1 MDRLQEKNSSEES
14 REEELAEVDLATFHE
29 REAGRLILDPEEAR
43 IEFGERFTSRLK
55 LTKDGKTILWP
66 QPTDDPADPQ
76 NWSSRKKALHLF
88 IISLATIVPDFDSAI
103 GIASVFEL
111 AETYGTTTGHINN
124 LTSNWSVF
132 LVGWGGFFGYVFS
145 LPQYR
150 LLTVCNAESHS
161 DAHAKIWTTASI
173 VLDSIIGTRLSRGYH
188 LCPDVGGLRS
198 NALSYRILRNVSSNH
213 GIELTNSSPAPAHS
227 FVHATQGL
235 FIINDVYPFHLQ
247 VKMIGIWT
255 CSAVLSPHLS
265 PFVFSFLLA
274 RANWRIAWGIGCIY
288 GVVVVLLIAF
298 FMEESI
304 YDRKKATRTVQ
315 PGLRGRFEAL
325 FGVTGYKMAKTGQ
338 SATWK
343 EVMLAPL
350 RIAWRPHFVG
360 VYVLLAMFFG
370 FAIGINVSAYL
381 LAWQIYDT
389 RFTKTR
395 MCQIT
400 NTIFFQSE
408 PPFGFGFD
416 KFTVGGIYATPVV
429 AVFIGEFL
437 GRYLNDWVMYYSVK
451 RNNGVFEAEVRLW
464 TLYISIP
471 LYLCGFLVLGTALQH
486 HLHIAVIVIGWGI
499 AQIADL
505 MSAVAVYAY
514 SNDCFPTK
522 QGEVSAVLNLMR
534 TMGGFSVAYYQV
546 PWSEQHGALQTF
558 GLEAGIVCGI
568 FILVVPILQLKGRE
582 IRVCWPSRELIPLRS
597 PTWTET
603 IFGET
608 IDSFAAN
615 FAIGGGS
622 FMFSEMCAGLKAEE
636 ISNDESILENDY

>member
-132 LVGWGGFFGYVFS
+132 LVGWGGFFG
-145 LPQYR
+145 
-150 LLTVCNAESHS
+150 
-161 DAHAKIWTTASI
+161 I
-173 VLDSIIGTRLSRGYH
+173 VLIQMLMRRYGRLPVLFWTQLLALGFLVGTTFAPTLEVFAAMRCLTGFFGT
-188 LCPDVGGLRS
+188 CPQ
-198 NALSYRILRNVSSNH
+198 I
-213 GIELTNSSPAPAHS
+213 T
-227 FVHATQGL
+227 GL

-370 FAIGINVSAYL
+370 FAIGIN
-381 LAWQIYDT
+381 
-389 RFTKTR
+389 
-395 MCQIT
+395 IT

-582 IRVCWPSRELIPLRS
+582 IRKR
-597 PTWTET
+597 
-603 IFGET
+603 
-608 IDSFAAN
+608 
-615 FAIGGGS
+615 
-622 FMFSEMCAGLKAEE
+622 FSVKQ
-636 ISNDESILENDY
+636 